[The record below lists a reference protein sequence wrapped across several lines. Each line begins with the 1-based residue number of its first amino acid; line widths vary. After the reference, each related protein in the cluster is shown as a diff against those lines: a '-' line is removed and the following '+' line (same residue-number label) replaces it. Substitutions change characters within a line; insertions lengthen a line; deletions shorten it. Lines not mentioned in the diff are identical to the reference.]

1 MVKGMYRIV
10 TIGALLLGS
19 APLPVAQEAW
29 HFALQPEESRF
40 TVEVGRAGFLKAFG
54 HDHLIEIRGFR
65 GDVAWQPAAPESSSI
80 RVEVDAASL
89 TVVDEEGDDE
99 EVAGIQADMEA
110 KALDVEHH
118 ARIDF
123 VSEEISLDDRGGGEY
138 RGRITGR
145 VTLRGVTKNAS
156 IPLSLTVSEERL
168 HARGEFQIKG
178 TDFGIDPITAA
189 GGAVKTSDD
198 LKLTF
203 DLVGARNSAPLGMDF

>member
-10 TIGALLLGS
+10 MMGALVLSS
-19 APLPVAQEAW
+19 APPSFAQEAW
-29 HFALQPEESRF
+29 RFTLRPEESRF
-40 TVEVGRAGFLKAFG
+40 TVEVGRAGFLKVFG

-65 GDVAWQPAAPESSSI
+65 GDVTWEPAAPESSSI

-89 TVVDEEGDDE
+89 TVVDEESDE
-99 EVAGIQADMEA
+99 EELGVIQADMES

-118 ARIDF
+118 AQIGF

-145 VTLRGVTKNAS
+145 VTLRGVTKNVT

-168 HARGEFQIKG
+168 RAQGEFQIKG
-178 TDFGIDPITAA
+178 TDFGIDPISGA

-203 DLVGARNSAPLGMDF
+203 DLVGARE